1 MTAVCPGP
9 VDTEFFDHT
18 GKEVAS
24 VKKKFRADAKDVVRK
39 ALIDSARGRK
49 TSVYGLSMKTA
60 HLASKIVPDSV
71 IAVIMEKISG

>member
-24 VKKKFRADAKDVVRK
+24 VKKKFRAAWV
-39 ALIDSARGRK
+39 
-49 TSVYGLSMKTA
+49 
-60 HLASKIVPDSV
+60 ASKIVPDSV
-71 IAVIMEKISG
+71 IVAVMEKIAE